1 MTPSPPPRPATSSTT
16 RPDRPGVVA
25 RADGAR
31 PEPEGRLAS
40 AARVLW
46 TLEILSV
53 GLVAVVIAFAVRG
66 VLTGQDGLLHA
77 IGEAGPWLL
86 LVAVLGSAAIVPAL
100 RTKRWRWRLDEQE
113 LDLRH
118 GTITEIR
125 TIVPV
130 ARIQHV
136 DVRRSPWA
144 QLAGVA
150 AVVVHTAAGTTEIP
164 VLTEHE
170 AADVRDRLA
179 GLIRTPDDD

>member
-1 MTPSPPPRPATSSTT
+1 M
-16 RPDRPGVVA
+16 
-25 RADGAR
+25 R
-31 PEPEGRLAS
+31 PEPEGRLAP
-40 AARVLW
+40 AARIVW
-46 TLEILSV
+46 TMEILAP
-53 GLVAVVIAFAVRG
+53 GLVAAVIAFAARG
-66 VLTGQDGLLHA
+66 VLTDQDGLLHTLGV
-77 IGEAGPWLL
+77 IGPWLL
-86 LVAVLGSAAIVPAL
+86 LAGVLIAAAGVPAL
-100 RTKRWRWRLDEQE
+100 RIRRWRWRLDEQE

-118 GTITEIR
+118 GMITEIR

-136 DVRRSPWA
+136 DVRRSLFA

-164 VLTEHE
+164 ALTEPV

>member
-1 MTPSPPPRPATSSTT
+1 VS
-16 RPDRPGVVA
+16 
-25 RADGAR
+25 AR
-31 PEPEGRLAS
+31 PEPEGRLAP
-40 AARVLW
+40 AARIVW
-46 TLEILSV
+46 TMEILV
-53 GLVAVVIAFAVRG
+53 PGLVIVVFAFWAWRALADHHG
-66 VLTGQDGLLHA
+66 VVHA
-77 IGEAGPWLL
+77 IGAVGPWVLL
-86 LVAVLGSAAIVPAL
+86 AGVLLAAAGVPAL
-100 RTKRWRWRLDEQE
+100 RVRRWRWRLDDQE

-136 DVRRSPWA
+136 DVRRSLFA
-144 QLAGVA
+144 QVAGVA

-164 VLTEHE
+164 ALPEAV

>member
-1 MTPSPPPRPATSSTT
+1 M
-16 RPDRPGVVA
+16 
-25 RADGAR
+25 
-31 PEPEGRLAS
+31 
-40 AARVLW
+40 
-46 TLEILSV
+46 EILAF
-53 GLVAVVIAFAVRG
+53 GLVAVVIAFWARSLLTDQDG
-66 VLTGQDGLLHA
+66 VLHTLGVV
-77 IGEAGPWLL
+77 GPWVLL
-86 LVAVLGSAAIVPAL
+86 GGVLLSAVGVPAL
-100 RTKRWRWRLDEQE
+100 RIRRWRWGLDDQE

-118 GTITEIR
+118 GTITEVR

-136 DVRRSPWA
+136 DVRRSLFA

-164 VLTEHE
+164 ALPEPV